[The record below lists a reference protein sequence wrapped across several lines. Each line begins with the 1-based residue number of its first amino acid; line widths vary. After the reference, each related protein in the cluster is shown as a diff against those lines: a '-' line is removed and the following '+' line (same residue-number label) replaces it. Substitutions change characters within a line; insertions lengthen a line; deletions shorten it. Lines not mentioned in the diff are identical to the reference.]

1 MCDWKQQQGAQC
13 PLCRSEISTGLTPV
27 APAPTAG
34 APTGFVS
41 SSDLYATMMR
51 RRADA
56 ASAQATSDAAMTD
69 SLLSPGVD
77 GAFQEL
83 VQGALSQ
90 QQPPPDCPEY
100 W

>member
-13 PLCRSEISTGLTPV
+13 PLCRSEISTGLTPA
-27 APAPTAG
+27 APAERQAGG

-51 RRADA
+51 RRA
-56 ASAQATSDAAMTD
+56 SAQTTSDAAMMD

-83 VQGALSQ
+83 VQGAQSQ
-90 QQPPPDCPEY
+90 QQPPPGYPEY
-100 W
+100 